1 MDGGDGTENAEL
13 NLLVGGC
20 LPMGQVVEIDQ
31 AGAAKRR
38 VLLCARPAEDGLEEM
53 LTFA

>member
-1 MDGGDGTENAEL
+1 MDGGDGTEYAEL

-20 LPMGQVVEIDQ
+20 FPMGQVVEIDQ
-31 AGAAKRR
+31 AGAAKR
-38 VLLCARPAEDGLEEM
+38 LLCARPAEDGLEEM